1 MSAQEDDMKNMAELL
16 RSGAK
21 MLSFNCPE
29 CGSPLFELKT
39 GEIWC
44 AKCQRRVVIISEDAD
59 ESVATR
65 ELIWESVERTLVDKL
80 SIINKLLSN
89 ETEPLQI
96 NELAQ
101 TISAILTSLEKVR
114 RIKKT

>member
-21 MLSFNCPE
+21 MLSYNCPE

-59 ESVATR
+59 ESTATK
-65 ELIWESVERTLVDKL
+65 ELIWDSLERTLVDKL
-80 SIINKLLSN
+80 SVINKLLST
-89 ETEPLQI
+89 EIEPLKV
-96 NELAQ
+96 NELTQA
-101 TISAILTSLEKVR
+101 ISVILTALEKIR
-114 RIKKT
+114 RIKKN

>member
-1 MSAQEDDMKNMAELL
+1 MKNMAELL

-21 MLSFNCPE
+21 MLSYNCPE

-59 ESVATR
+59 ESTATK
-65 ELIWESVERTLVDKL
+65 ELIWDSLERTLVDKL
-80 SIINKLLSN
+80 SVINKLLST
-89 ETEPLQI
+89 EIEPLKV
-96 NELAQ
+96 NELTQA
-101 TISAILTSLEKVR
+101 ISVILTALEKIR
-114 RIKKT
+114 RIKKN

>member
-1 MSAQEDDMKNMAELL
+1 MKNMAELL

-21 MLSFNCPE
+21 MLSYNCPE

-59 ESVATR
+59 EITATR
-65 ELIWESVERTLVDKL
+65 ELIWDSVEKILVDKL
-80 SIINKLLSN
+80 SVINKLLST
-89 ETEPLQI
+89 EIEPLKV
-96 NELAQ
+96 NELTQ
-101 TISAILTSLEKVR
+101 TISVILTALEKIR
-114 RIKKT
+114 RMKKT

>member
-1 MSAQEDDMKNMAELL
+1 MKNMAEML

-21 MLSFNCPE
+21 MLSYNCPE

-39 GEIWC
+39 SEIWC
-44 AKCQRRVVIISEDAD
+44 AKCQRRVVIISEDVD

-65 ELIWESVERTLVDKL
+65 ELIWDSVERTLVDKL

-89 ETEPLQI
+89 ENEPLKM

-101 TISAILTSLEKVR
+101 IISTILTSLEKVR
-114 RIKKT
+114 RIKNP